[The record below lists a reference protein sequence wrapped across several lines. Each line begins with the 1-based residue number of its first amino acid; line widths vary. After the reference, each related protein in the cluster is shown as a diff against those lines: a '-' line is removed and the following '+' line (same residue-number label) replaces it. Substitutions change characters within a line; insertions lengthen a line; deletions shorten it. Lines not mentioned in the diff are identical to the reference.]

1 MPRSIREIA
10 IVIILVGLAL
20 LLIFSSSLNSGYSVA
35 GRLVYSALRPFQQV
49 FFGLRETI
57 TNYWSGYT
65 ELVAVRSEN
74 QELRQQVQRLRQDI
88 SGLSNLQSE
97 NRRLLKLLNLKSAF
111 EFPSTVAQVI
121 GEDATGWYRTLF
133 VNRGQE
139 DGVFTGMPVV
149 AGQGLVGKIG
159 RTSGNSSQ
167 VILISDPHSSL
178 DCRVERTR
186 DRGVVSGSLEKG
198 CLMRYINEYSS
209 VRQGDQVLTSGL
221 DGIFPK
227 GLPVGSVQSVRKS
240 DQGLFLEARVVPF
253 VNLSDLEEVLIILG
267 KQGGFDIQSPI
278 EELR

>member
-1 MPRSIREIA
+1 M
-10 IVIILVGLAL
+10 
-20 LLIFSSSLNSGYSVA
+20 
-35 GRLVYSALRPFQQV
+35 VYSALRPFQQV
-49 FFGLRETI
+49 VFGIREKI
-57 TNYWSGYT
+57 ANYWSSYM
-65 ELVAVRSEN
+65 ELVAVRAEN

-88 SGLSNLQSE
+88 SGLTNLQNE

-139 DGVFTGMPVV
+139 DAVFTGMPVV
-149 AGQGLVGKIG
+149 VGQGLVGKIG

-167 VILISDPHSSL
+167 VILITDPHSSL
-178 DCRVERTR
+178 DCRVECTR

-198 CLMRYINEYSS
+198 CLMRYINEYST
-209 VRQGDQVLTSGL
+209 VRQGDKVLSSGL
-221 DGIFPK
+221 DGVFPK
-227 GLPVGSVQSVRKS
+227 GLPVGFIQTVRKS

>member
-10 IVIILVGLAL
+10 IAIILVGLAL
-20 LLIFSSSLNSGYSVA
+20 LLIFSSSLNSDNGVV
-35 GRLVYSALRPFQQV
+35 GRVVYSALRPFQQV
-49 FFGLRETI
+49 VFGIREKI
-57 TNYWSGYT
+57 ANYWSSYM
-65 ELVAVRSEN
+65 ELVAVRAEN
-74 QELRQQVQRLRQDI
+74 QELRQQVQRLRQGI
-88 SGLSNLQSE
+88 SGLTNLQNE

-139 DGVFTGMPVV
+139 DAVFTGMPVV
-149 AGQGLVGKIG
+149 VGQGLVGKIG

-167 VILISDPHSSL
+167 VILITDPHSSL

-198 CLMRYINEYSS
+198 CLMRYINEYST
-209 VRQGDQVLTSGL
+209 VRQGDKVLTSGL

-227 GLPVGSVQSVRKS
+227 SLPVGSIQTVRKS

-253 VNLSDLEEVLIILG
+253 VTLSDLEEVLIILG